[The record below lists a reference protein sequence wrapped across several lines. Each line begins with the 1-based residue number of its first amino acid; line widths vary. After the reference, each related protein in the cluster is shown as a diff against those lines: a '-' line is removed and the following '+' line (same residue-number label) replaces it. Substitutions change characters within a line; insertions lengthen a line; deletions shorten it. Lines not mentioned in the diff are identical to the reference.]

1 MRVTVVTISYSK
13 RWDLLRKTLQAAL
26 EQGAERAIVVDNE
39 ADEEIAPRAAD
50 AFGDRVRTLRLEKN
64 RGSAGA
70 YDVGLRAAMADGAE
84 FLLMLDDDNC
94 LATGSLAM
102 LLDVYGR
109 LAPDRPR
116 NNLCLL
122 GFRPSHQP
130 EVFQGVTPDPL
141 GNSNDSFLGFHVKDL
156 HRKILTRLTVRKR
169 SPPQQ
174 AEDPLDRLYR
184 LTIGPFGGML
194 FHRSVIERYGYPDAS
209 FVLYLDDTEFT
220 YRITSTGGEVVLVPR
235 ARIEDI
241 DQSWNT
247 SAEARST
254 FDRWLLRGSNKQVF
268 YTARNWSFFQTH
280 RRSHS
285 WMLKVNKLVY
295 MFILWVLSKR
305 WNKTER
311 FQLMKRAIRD
321 GEQSLMGINPAFPPA
336 K

>member
-1 MRVTVVTISYSK
+1 
-13 RWDLLRKTLQAAL
+13 
-26 EQGAERAIVVDNE
+26 
-39 ADEEIAPRAAD
+39 
-50 AFGDRVRTLRLEKN
+50 
-64 RGSAGA
+64 
-70 YDVGLRAAMADGAE
+70 
-84 FLLMLDDDNC
+84 
-94 LATGSLAM
+94 
-102 LLDVYGR
+102 
-109 LAPDRPR
+109 
-116 NNLCLL
+116 
-122 GFRPSHQP
+122 
-130 EVFQGVTPDPL
+130 
-141 GNSNDSFLGFHVKDL
+141 
-156 HRKILTRLTVRKR
+156 
-169 SPPQQ
+169 
-174 AEDPLDRLYR
+174 
-184 LTIGPFGGML
+184 ML

-247 SAEARST
+247 
-254 FDRWLLRGSNKQVF
+254 GSNKQVF